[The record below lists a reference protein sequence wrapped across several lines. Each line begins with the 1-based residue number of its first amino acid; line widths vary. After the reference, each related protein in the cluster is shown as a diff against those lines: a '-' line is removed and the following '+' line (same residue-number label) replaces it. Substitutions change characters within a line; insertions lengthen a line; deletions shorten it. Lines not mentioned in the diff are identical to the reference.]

1 MKITDQCLNCGMC
14 SGVCPHGAIVE
25 GGTKVDDD
33 NKEQPPIDHFFILKK
48 LCTECKTCT
57 KVCPINCI
65 VED

>member
-1 MKITDQCLNCGMC
+1 MC
-14 SGVCPHGAIVE
+14 SDVCPHGAIVE

-33 NKEQPPIDHFFILKK
+33 KGQPPIDHYFILKK